1 MKDLTKLK
9 FYCQKV
15 LPLVY
20 DDSLSYIEVLY
31 KVAYKLNEVIENY
44 NELKTYCDE
53 LNVKVEEYDDRISA
67 LENVIDTFEQT
78 VMDLFDQ
85 LQTQIY
91 ADVDA
96 KLDEVDEKLAS
107 VDGRIDAL
115 EIELRQQ
122 ISDMQTYLMN
132 LINTQLQLFREELE
146 RNNIQ
151 LRFWVENELEEF
163 LKKIPDVQNVLVISP
178 ISGII
183 MNIQDAL
190 NELANVFRIFY
201 GITAREYDDLKLTA
215 TQYDHYPVNGI
226 NRGLTATEYDFFAKR
241 YLYVDFAEQVYHPAT
256 GKKVNFRKVISFNTD
271 LEKASGS
278 YTASEYDALLKTAT
292 EYDGLELTAYRYD
305 WLSNSLIA

>member
-1 MKDLTKLK
+1 MKDLTKIK
-9 FYCQKV
+9 FYCQKI

-31 KVAYKLNEVIENY
+31 KVAYKLNEVIDDY
-44 NELKTYCDE
+44 NELKATCEALAEE
-53 LNVKVEEYDDRISA
+53 LQQHDTRISA
-67 LENVIDTFEQT
+67 LEDRMDSFIND
-78 VMDLFDQ
+78 VMAMFNQ
-85 LQTQIY
+85 LEDQIY

-96 KLDEVDEKLAS
+96 KLAEVDEKLAT

-115 EIELRQQ
+115 EIELRKQ
-122 ISDMQTYLMN
+122 ISDLQTYLLN
-132 LINTQLQLFREELE
+132 LINSQLALFREEME
-146 RNNIQ
+146 RNNEM
-151 LRFWVENELEEF
+151 LRWWVENELNEF

-190 NELANVFRIFY
+190 DELANVFKAFY
-201 GITAREYDDLKLTA
+201 GITAKEYDDLKLTA
-215 TQYDHYPVNGI
+215 TQYDHYPVNGVK
-226 NRGLTATEYDFFAKR
+226 RGLTATEYDFFAKK
-241 YLYVDFAEQVYHPAT
+241 YLLVDYAERIYHPAN
-256 GKKVNFRKVISFNTD
+256 GDKVNFRKVIAFNTD

-292 EYDGLELTAYRYD
+292 QYDGLELTAFNYD